1 MLSLRRPHNRRV
13 VTPGLWQRRGLAWA
27 AALGAAAVG
36 AGSLAAVNWLRDPQH
51 LPIREVRI
59 AGELRHLSPAH
70 VQQAVLAEATG
81 GFFSVDVDRI
91 RAAVLGDPW
100 VREVSVRRVWPDT
113 LVVTVSEQHPLATW
127 GTATLINAEGA
138 VFRPALEQFPAGLPL
153 LTGPEGAQVTLLNR
167 YRQLQAWFAPLGLRV
182 RQVDLNPRRSWR
194 FIVANDPAGGMTLA
208 VGGEIEVI
216 VGRTDFDARVQ
227 RLITAWPRTVGAR
240 EDEIAAVDLRYTNG
254 FAVRLRRA
262 PPPLS

>member
-1 MLSLRRPHNRRV
+1 MLSLRRPQNRRLG
-13 VTPGLWQRRGLAWA
+13 TPSMWRRRGLIWLATAGVVA
-27 AALGAAAVG
+27 AMTGTFAAVR
-36 AGSLAAVNWLRDPQH
+36 WLDDPKH

-59 AGELRHLSPAH
+59 NGELRHLSPAH

-91 RAAVLGDPW
+91 RTAVLANPW

-113 LVVTVSEQHPLATW
+113 LVVTVSEQHPLAYW
-127 GTATLINAEGA
+127 GAAALISAGGV
-138 VFRPALEQFPAGLPL
+138 VFRPTPEQFPPGLPL
-153 LTGPEGAQVTLLNR
+153 LNGPEGAQVSLLNR

-182 RQVDLNPRRSWR
+182 QQVDLNSRRSWR
-194 FIVANDPAGGMTLA
+194 FTVVNDQGGGGKAGIEIV
-208 VGGEIEVI
+208 

-240 EDEIAAVDLRYTNG
+240 EGEIAGVDLRYTNG
-254 FAVRLRRA
+254 FAVRPRRA
-262 PPPLS
+262 PPLG